1 MHFQCIKPS
10 NTHYYHCPFH
20 PHSPSLRGFGNAH
33 PPIRAGIGTCN
44 EKWKMASFFSTVDPL
59 NFCTNSWEI
68 VQSLNAKKISSNKPK
83 SLLFFFTLDSAAKN
97 LLILRSLILFR
108 QIFTNSMRIAMR
120 PTSINATML
129 AIEAMMT
136 NTTAVDTLAF
146 TTFTTC
152 LQITSGALPAWRT
165 DTGIIQT
172 LSMKTTVKATNSFVF
187 REYK

>member
-1 MHFQCIKPS
+1 MRKKY
-10 NTHYYHCPFH
+10 NRKYLKAYY
-20 PHSPSLRGFGNAH
+20 
-33 PPIRAGIGTCN
+33 
-44 EKWKMASFFSTVDPL
+44 
-59 NFCTNSWEI
+59 
-68 VQSLNAKKISSNKPK
+68 
-83 SLLFFFTLDSAAKN
+83 FFFTLDSAAKN